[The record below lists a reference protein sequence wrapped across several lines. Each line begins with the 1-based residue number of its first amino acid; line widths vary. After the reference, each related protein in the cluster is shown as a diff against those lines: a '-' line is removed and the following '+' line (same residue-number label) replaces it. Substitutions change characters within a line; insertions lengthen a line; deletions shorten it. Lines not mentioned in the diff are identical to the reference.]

1 MIIDKMKENHEQ
13 FYYFEANE
21 QSDASE
27 EIELIY
33 VQRPSKTTIEVDDKK
48 FEGSDGRD
56 KIKISEGD
64 QTVICNAENGQEIRN
79 QNVECTLWIGDE
91 PFLDAKDFDCRNADR
106 DDKCVEFEIEVI
118 KDDHDGLDLYCQCLP
133 EGILVSESS
142 RDNPSLAKVKL
153 EVDGSSNR

>member
-56 KIKISEGD
+56 KIKISEGSV
-64 QTVICNAENGQEIRN
+64 TNFT
-79 QNVECTLWIGDE
+79 NV
-91 PFLDAKDFDCRNADR
+91 
-106 DDKCVEFEIEVI
+106 FE
-118 KDDHDGLDLYCQCLP
+118 
-133 EGILVSESS
+133 
-142 RDNPSLAKVKL
+142 
-153 EVDGSSNR
+153 